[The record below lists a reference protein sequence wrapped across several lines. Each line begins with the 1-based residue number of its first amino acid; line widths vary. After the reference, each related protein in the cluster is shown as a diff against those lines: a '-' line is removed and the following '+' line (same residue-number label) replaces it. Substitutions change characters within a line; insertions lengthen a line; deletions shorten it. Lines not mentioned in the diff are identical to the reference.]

1 MSGVCCMEEFMIRE
15 ITSGDYEQLM
25 ELYLHLHETEVP
37 PFEKAR
43 EVWESIIL
51 DPNYHIIVAE
61 EDGRIVSSVTC
72 LIVPNLTHGPRP
84 YAWVENVVTHADYRK
99 RGLARA
105 CLDYAKQLAINE
117 NCYRL
122 VLMTG
127 SKLESTL
134 RFYEQAGYNRTDKT
148 GFIQWL

>member
-1 MSGVCCMEEFMIRE
+1 MIRE
-15 ITSGDYEQLM
+15 ITSADYEQLM

-37 PFEKAR
+37 LFEKAR
-43 EVWESIIL
+43 GVWGSIIS

-72 LIVPNLTHGPRP
+72 LIVPNLTHGLRP